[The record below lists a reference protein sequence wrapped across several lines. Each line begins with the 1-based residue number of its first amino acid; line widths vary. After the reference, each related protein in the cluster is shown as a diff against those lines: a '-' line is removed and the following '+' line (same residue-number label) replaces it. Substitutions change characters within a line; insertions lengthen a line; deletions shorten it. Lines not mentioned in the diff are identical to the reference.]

1 MITLSE
7 ISQKGNNKYRMI
19 SLICVSKIMTQNEL
33 IYKTDSWIESRLVVA
48 KGRGMGREELR
59 VWDEQMQTV
68 IQDG

>member
-1 MITLSE
+1 MINLSE
-7 ISQKGNNKYRMI
+7 ISQKVNNKYRMI
-19 SLICVSKIMTQNEL
+19 SLICGSKIMTQNEL

>member
-19 SLICVSKIMTQNEL
+19 SLICGSKIMTQNEL